1 MLSSCSKMN
10 TKFSTMLYIKIL
22 PLLLI
27 SSGCEVRAQYS
38 TNQSS
43 SAGDELS
50 VTVIFNSDSCKKLNP
65 LSYKETTITE
75 AAIWVADRIN
85 FLEVLNPLRLGLS
98 IHHSCSEVEF
108 LKTIFEVFKSPT
120 YNLGVAVINQP
131 SDRET
136 KFSGLLGVKM
146 RRRRQLNE
154 YLIKATVRFLR
165 AMGWKENVTLVAK
178 SELILDSFYSNVK
191 EERICIR
198 RCYLYDDPR
207 LIALNTTG
215 ENPLVFFGT
224 ASDISQFVANDTHL
238 DERFTANT
246 ILFVP
251 LNGDVPLGLPEES
264 FVILPPHTLPG
275 KNSHKV
281 FPTPLLLEIAAPI
294 LSFAMEAKSSITT
307 NCNETAHKISCM
319 RAKQMNMLHLLPLIS
334 PKETLGALKILPL
347 EEHFVYNIFK
357 VESPLSDESFTNIYL
372 RPFRKLYSYSLFFDN
387 LTLLDESFEPPYYNN
402 SEVIQND
409 IMCADLRKNGKEIF
423 WNSLVT
429 FRDVSWIYAFLSL
442 SLLGVIFC
450 VAILIFLLIAIF
462 QRRVLEGNPLMTLLL
477 LFAVMLV
484 FCSIL
489 PFSIEPTKSTHR
501 VLCQVKALTI
511 TLSYAAVFSLLLSRS
526 IVLSSAAKEIGFM
539 SHIAGQVQSFL
550 CLFIIGVQAAL
561 SLQVF
566 GTCDGLFVKGFDFLY
581 LMSYN
586 TILLIILVCLTPLI
600 YKSQR
605 NYREGKYFTI
615 AIVLIATVWCVW
627 LPGFAT
633 LGSEWKEMMVCLGL
647 VSTGA
652 VCLGVIFIPR
662 TYLMT
667 IAAER
672 DKITSALPS
681 LTTATSAMDLY
692 RAHPQPIYDCINIAA
707 VNAAT
712 VARAGVTP
720 SAPERTNLQQPDLY
734 SCPAL
739 PEDIDFELCCDS
751 PTNPDKVTRF

>member
-1 MLSSCSKMN
+1 MLSSRSKRN

-27 SSGCEVRAQYS
+27 SSGCEVRAQYAP
-38 TNQSS
+38 NQTSS
-43 SAGDELS
+43 SGDELS
-50 VTVIFNSDSCKKLNP
+50 VTVIFNSDSCKKLNA

-75 AAIWVADRIN
+75 AATWVTERIN
-85 FLEVLNPLRLGLS
+85 FLEVLSPLRLSLAVR
-98 IHHSCSEVEF
+98 HSCSEVEF
-108 LKTIFEVFKSPT
+108 LKTIFEVFESPT
-120 YNLGVAVINQP
+120 YSLGVAVINQP
-131 SDRET
+131 SDRAA
-136 KFSGLLGVKM
+136 KFSELLGVKM
-146 RRRRQLNE
+146 RRRRQLNG
-154 YLIKATVRFLR
+154 YLVKATVQFLR
-165 AMGWKENVTLVAK
+165 VMGWKENVTLIARN
-178 SELILDSFYSNVK
+178 ELILDSFYLNLK
-191 EERICIR
+191 EERICVR
-198 RCYLYDDPR
+198 RCYVYDDPR
-207 LIALNTTG
+207 SIALNGTG

-224 ASDISQFVANDTHL
+224 ESDITQFVGNDTHL
-238 DERFTANT
+238 DEKFAANT

-264 FVILPPHTLPG
+264 FVVLPPHTLSG
-275 KNSHKV
+275 KNSHKI

-294 LSFAMEAKSSITT
+294 LSFAVEAKSSIAAH
-307 NCNETAHKISCM
+307 CNETAQKIGCM
-319 RAKQMNMLHLLPLIS
+319 RTDPIDTLHLVPIIS
-334 PKETLGALKILPL
+334 PKETLGALKILQL

-357 VESPLSDESFTNIYL
+357 VESPLSNESFTNIYMK
-372 RPFRKLYSYSLFFDN
+372 PFRKLYSYNLFFDN

-402 SEVIQND
+402 SEAPQEDKI
-409 IMCADLRKNGKEIF
+409 CTDLRKIGKEIF

-450 VAILIFLLIAIF
+450 VAILIFLLMAIF
-462 QRRVLEGNPLMTLLL
+462 QRRVLEGNPSMTLLL
-477 LFAVMLV
+477 LFAVMLL

-489 PFSIEPTKSTHR
+489 PFSIEPTKSTR
-501 VLCQVKALTI
+501 KALCQVKALTI

-566 GTCDGLFVKGFDFLY
+566 GTCDGLFVKGLDFLY

-605 NYREGKYFTI
+605 NYREGKYFTF
-615 AIVLIATVWCVW
+615 AIILTGVVWCVW
-627 LPGFAT
+627 LPGFAI

-720 SAPERTNLQQPDLY
+720 SAPARTNLQQPDLY